1 MTRRGG
7 VLLGDVVGL
16 GKTLMATALARMLED
31 EQDLETLILCPKN
44 LLSMWQ
50 DYRERYGLR
59 GRVMS
64 YTRVL
69 QELPSLKR
77 YRLVILDESHNLR
90 NREGRRYRVIYDYIQ
105 QNECKCVLL
114 SATPYNKAFTDLS
127 TQLRLFIP
135 DDKDL
140 GFRPDALLR
149 FLGSEAE
156 FMRQHQAPVRLS
168 LIHISPSSTRRR

>member
-1 MTRRGG
+1 
-7 VLLGDVVGL
+7 
-16 GKTLMATALARMLED
+16 
-31 EQDLETLILCPKN
+31 
-44 LLSMWQ
+44 
-50 DYRERYGLR
+50 
-59 GRVMS
+59 MS
-64 YTRVL
+64 YSRVL

-105 QNECKCVLL
+105 QNECRCVLL

-140 GFRPDALLR
+140 GFRPHALPKPLGRDAALTP
-149 FLGSEAE
+149 
-156 FMRQHQAPVRLS
+156 HHP
-168 LIHISPSSTRRR
+168 